1 MNSKFPDQDPIED
14 RADDFDYEALAASY
28 KNENEE
34 NNAGNRRNGQRQDAQ
49 RLVYSNHQGI

>member
-1 MNSKFPDQDPIED
+1 MNEQDPVED
-14 RADDFDYEALAASY
+14 RGDFDYEALAASY

-34 NNAGNRRNGQRQDAQ
+34 YNDGNRRNGQSRPDAQ